1 MGKSLS
7 FRKFLI
13 VNRPTLTWEQFVLL
27 NVEMDRLVSYVRSL
41 QFENESLKIKLSLQ
55 SEKDKDIETLR
66 LEVIRLSQE
75 LSAAKRSAL
84 DIQALEAR

>member
-1 MGKSLS
+1 
-7 FRKFLI
+7 
-13 VNRPTLTWEQFVLL
+13 
-27 NVEMDRLVSYVRSL
+27 MDRLVSYVRSL

-66 LEVIRLSQE
+66 LEVIRLGQE
-75 LSAAKRSAL
+75 LSAAKRSAF

>member
-1 MGKSLS
+1 
-7 FRKFLI
+7 
-13 VNRPTLTWEQFVLL
+13 
-27 NVEMDRLVSYVRSL
+27 MDRLVSYVRSL